1 MPLECS
7 RYSPFIIVEKISQAE
22 CDSLTIG
29 QLGIS
34 RGGPP
39 IERAVSAPDVGIGSN
54 ATEMGHPGYVRFS
67 PDSDQRTDIA
77 GCLKR
82 AMNGL
87 MHRSKQNPYSITS
100 STTASDDTG
109 TLMPS
114 ALAVLR
120 LM

>member
-39 IERAVSAPDVGIGSN
+39 IERAVSAPDVGIGS
-54 ATEMGHPGYVRFS
+54 
-67 PDSDQRTDIA
+67 IA
-77 GCLKR
+77 
-82 AMNGL
+82 
-87 MHRSKQNPYSITS
+87 PF
-100 STTASDDTG
+100 
-109 TLMPS
+109 
-114 ALAVLR
+114 
-120 LM
+120 